1 MNYHINKFF
10 QVAAF
15 WFVVMTRGWADLPK
29 DPVGYLAWQKQMI
42 ELVERHRANPQP
54 DTIPALGHNLWR
66 LGLSTNR
73 EKGEPV
79 VRRAFQEALLSIPGH
94 AEYYGKQIKAAEKD
108 VVEALQTVGLE
119 RAGTAKARLLR
130 VQTEAFGTLEALPS
144 PETVRVLGELLDD
157 PWGFEPGMDR
167 TVQAVRFKTY
177 GESPHSGMA
186 MIALARLPLE
196 TRANN
201 TPANKISYDADI
213 GAWTLWYEQIRAGT
227 RTFRFIGDPQEY
239 SLAGPVP
246 QAKIPVPISTP
257 ANAMQNVEPVRPETR
272 KEISFVPVAAAVAV
286 LILAILIAARRKNQ
300 ARKL

>member
-1 MNYHINKFF
+1 MAIKFLILVVALLISPRVALSDAADWRADQINDLQLWRQEIDKAGSLPPQEAIPLLSRCMRRMGRSSIF
-10 QVAAF
+10 QVDER
-15 WFVVMTRGWADLPK
+15 WDVHR
-29 DPVGYLAWQKQMI
+29 LAQA
-42 ELVERHRANPQP
+42 R
-54 DTIPALGHNLWR
+54 
-66 LGLSTNR
+66 
-73 EKGEPV
+73 
-79 VRRAFQEALLSIPGH
+79 LLSIPGH
-94 AEYYGKQIKAAEKD
+94 AEYYQKQIKAAEEE
-108 VVEALQTVGLE
+108 VVDALQSMGLE
-119 RAGTAKARLLR
+119 HAGTAKSRLLV
-130 VQTEAFGTLEALPS
+130 VQTEAFETLEALPS

-177 GESPHSGMA
+177 GERPHSGMA

-201 TPANKISYDADI
+201 TPANKTSYDADI

-246 QAKIPVPISTP
+246 QAKIPVRISTP
-257 ANAMQNVEPVRPETR
+257 ANAMQNIEPVRPETR

-286 LILAILIAARRKNQ
+286 LILAILIAGRRKNQ